1 MTNLTGKTAIVTGGS
16 RDIGRAVCEELA
28 GAGARVVVNY
38 RGDPVAA
45 NATVEAIR
53 AVGGEAVAVHA
64 DVTLQADCDSLV
76 DAALTAFGPEIHILV
91 NVAGGM
97 VARKP
102 LAEMDIE
109 FFERVMRLNAGSA
122 FMMTRATVPHMKEGA
137 SIVNFASQ
145 AGRDG
150 GGPGAAAYAASKGAV
165 MTFTRS
171 MAKELGPRGI
181 RVNALCAGMIATTF
195 HDVFTKD
202 EVRAAVAAA
211 TPLRR
216 QGNAAEVARTVCALA
231 GDETSFV
238 TGANIDI
245 NGGSFFS

>member
-28 GAGARVVVNY
+28 AAGARVVVNY
-38 RGDPVAA
+38 RGDSEAADVVVAA
-45 NATVEAIR
+45 IR
-53 AVGGEAVAVHA
+53 SAGGQAESVQA
-64 DVTLQADCDSLV
+64 DVTLPEDCERLVSSAQA
-76 DAALTAFGPEIHILV
+76 AFGEEIHILV

-97 VARKP
+97 VARKQ
-102 LAEMDIE
+102 LVEMDID
-109 FFERVMRLNAGSA
+109 FFDHVMRLNAGST
-122 FMMTRATVPHMKEGA
+122 FMMTKAVVPHMKEGA
-137 SIVNFASQ
+137 SIINFASQ

-150 GGPGAAAYAASKGAV
+150 GGPGATAYASSKGAV

-195 HDVFTKD
+195 HDTFTKD
-202 EVRAAVAAA
+202 EVRASVAAA

-216 QGNAAEVARTVCALA
+216 QGNAAEVARTVRALA
-231 GDETSFV
+231 SDETSFV

-245 NGGSFFS
+245 NGGTFFS

>member
-28 GAGARVVVNY
+28 AAGARVVVNY
-38 RGDPVAA
+38 RGDATAANEVVAA
-45 NATVEAIR
+45 ILAA
-53 AVGGEAVAVHA
+53 GSEAVAIQA
-64 DVTLQADCDSLV
+64 DVTLPDDCDRLV
-76 DAALTAFGPEIHILV
+76 REAQAAFGEELHILV

-102 LAEMDIE
+102 LAEMDID
-109 FFERVMRLNAGSA
+109 FFDHVMRLNAGST
-122 FMMTRATVPHMKEGA
+122 FMMTKAVVPHMQAGA

-202 EVRAAVAAA
+202 EVRTAVAAA

-216 QGNAAEVARTVCALA
+216 QGNAAEVARTVRALA
-231 GDETSFV
+231 SDDTTFV

-245 NGGSFFS
+245 NGGTFFS

>member
-28 GAGARVVVNY
+28 AAGAKVVVNY
-38 RGDPVAA
+38 RGNSAA
-45 NATVEAIR
+45 ADAVVSSIR
-53 AVGGEAVAVHA
+53 SAGGQAEAVQA
-64 DVTLQADCDSLV
+64 DVTLPGDCDRLV
-76 DAALTAFGPEIHILV
+76 SETQAVFGEEIHILV

-97 VARKP
+97 VARKQ
-102 LAEMDIE
+102 LTEMDID
-109 FFERVMRLNAGSA
+109 FFDYVMRLNAGST
-122 FMMTRATVPHMKEGA
+122 FMMTKAVVPHMKEGA
-137 SIVNFASQ
+137 SIINFASQ

-150 GGPGAAAYAASKGAV
+150 GGPGATAYASSKGAV

-195 HDVFTKD
+195 HDTFTKD
-202 EVRAAVAAA
+202 EVRVSVAAA

-216 QGNAAEVARTVCALA
+216 QGNSNEVARTVRALA
-231 GDETSFV
+231 SDDTSFV

-245 NGGSFFS
+245 NGGTFFS

>member
-1 MTNLTGKTAIVTGGS
+1 MGNLNGKTAIVTGGS

-28 GAGARVVVNY
+28 AAGAHVVVNY
-38 RGDPVAA
+38 CASASEGQ
-45 NATVEAIR
+45 ATVDAITAAGGSAI
-53 AVGGEAVAVHA
+53 AVQA
-64 DVTLQADCDSLV
+64 DVTVPADCDRLV
-76 DAALTAFGPEIHILV
+76 AAALEAFGDDIHILV

-97 VARKP
+97 VERRQ
-102 LAEMDIE
+102 LAEMDIAFLE
-109 FFERVMRLNAGSA
+109 KVMRLNVGSA
-122 FMMTRATVPHMKEGA
+122 FMMTKAAVPHMRDGA
-137 SIVNFASQ
+137 AILNFASQ

-150 GGPGAAAYAASKGAV
+150 GGPGATAYAASKAAV

-181 RVNALCAGMIATTF
+181 RVNSLCAGMIATTF
-195 HDVFTKD
+195 HDLFTKD
-202 EVRAAVAAA
+202 EVRTAVAAA

-216 QGNAAEVARTVCALA
+216 QGNAAEVARTVRAVVSEDC
-231 GDETSFV
+231 SFV

>member
-16 RDIGRAVCEELA
+16 RDIGQAVCEELA
-28 GAGARVVVNY
+28 AAGAKVAVNY
-38 RGDPVAA
+38 RGDPAAAEATVAA
-45 NATVEAIR
+45 IQSA
-53 AVGGEAVAVHA
+53 GGEAVAVQA
-64 DVTLQADCDSLV
+64 DVTLPDDCERLVRETQA
-76 DAALTAFGPEIHILV
+76 AFGEEIHILV

-102 LAEMDIE
+102 LAEMDID
-109 FFERVMRLNAGSA
+109 FFDHVMRLNAGST
-122 FMMTRATVPHMKEGA
+122 FMMTQAVVPHMKEGA

-150 GGPGAAAYAASKGAV
+150 GGPGAAAYASSKGAV

-202 EVRAAVAAA
+202 EVRASVAAA

-216 QGNAAEVARTVCALA
+216 QGNAAEVARTVRALA
-231 GDETSFV
+231 SDDTAFV

-245 NGGSFFS
+245 NGGTFFS